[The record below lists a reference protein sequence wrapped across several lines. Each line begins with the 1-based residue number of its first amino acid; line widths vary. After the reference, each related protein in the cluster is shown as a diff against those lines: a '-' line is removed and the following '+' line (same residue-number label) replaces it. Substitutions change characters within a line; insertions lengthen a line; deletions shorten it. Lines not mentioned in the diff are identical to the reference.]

1 MIFFSRTVLTLQEL
15 LLSIN
20 FVILGHTHFL
30 VEALWYVEIWSAL
43 LAVEHRNIIF
53 VVKKMIL
60 HVVVST
66 MSEKYDKTALS
77 QNNCGKIETR
87 RIRMQLMLQCFLR
100 NRYMIVLSSGIIN
113 YTGFSHQG
121 GSHVWYQAFDSCFHT
136 CFLSPLGLLNPDGI
150 VVATI

>member
-1 MIFFSRTVLTLQEL
+1 M
-15 LLSIN
+15 
-20 FVILGHTHFL
+20 
-30 VEALWYVEIWSAL
+30 
-43 LAVEHRNIIF
+43 EHRNIIF

-77 QNNCGKIETR
+77 QNKDGKLETR
-87 RIRMQLMLQCFLR
+87 RIRMNLMLRCFLR

-121 GSHVWYQAFDSCFHT
+121 GSHV
-136 CFLSPLGLLNPDGI
+136 
-150 VVATI
+150 